1 MNQYE
6 KVRQR
11 LKCEGFIQ
19 SLLPQVKRKRET
31 FPFTKY
37 YGSKITLTC
46 KLVSQAHPKGY
57 TLHEAFLIP
66 SVKQISLLYGRTCT
80 RTLCW
85 GKVVLS
91 RVFIPYSA
99 CTPGT
104 VTDVCLTYP
113 SYWAYFIMCL
123 NPSTFVGL

>member
-66 SVKQISLLYGRTCT
+66 SVKQISPVRENLHTYTLLGESSSFTSLYTIFC
-80 RTLCW
+80 LY
-85 GKVVLS
+85 S
-91 RVFIPYSA
+91 RYS
-99 CTPGT
+99 
-104 VTDVCLTYP
+104 D
-113 SYWAYFIMCL
+113 
-123 NPSTFVGL
+123 

>member
-6 KVRQR
+6 KGRQS
-11 LKCEGFIQ
+11 LKREGFIQ
-19 SLLPQVKRKRET
+19 SLLLQVKRKRET

-66 SVKQISLLYGRTCT
+66 SVKQISPVWEKLHTYTLLGE
-80 RTLCW
+80 
-85 GKVVLS
+85 VVLS
-91 RVFIPYSA
+91 RVFIPYPA

-104 VTDVCLTYP
+104 VSDVCLTYP

-123 NPSTFVGL
+123 NPSIFVGL